1 MRAAAIVRIVRFAT
15 LLLVLPIHAAAAP
28 AEDDDWKMMGGIVS
42 LMQQLVSLAV
52 QSPDPEAAKKGIDE
66 VLAGR
71 NARANQIAGDLM
83 SEITADV
90 PPEHRGA
97 FVALGRDLLVLARRE
112 KERADAQAALQPP
125 RPANGASVAEPRV
138 EDAIRARKE
147 LQAMGLRYWDEKQ
160 FLEAVRR
167 GDRIAVDLYLLA
179 QGLESTRGGAPAS
192 TLPPGR

>member
-1 MRAAAIVRIVRFAT
+1 MRALRSVRTAA
-15 LLLVLPIHAAAAP
+15 LLLALPLHAAAAP
-28 AEDDDWKMMGGIVS
+28 AEDDDWKMMGGILS

-52 QSPDPEAAKKGIDE
+52 HSPDPAAAKKGVDE

-71 NARANQIAGDLM
+71 NAQANRIAGDLM

-90 PPEHRGA
+90 PAEHRGA

-112 KERADAQAALQPP
+112 QARAEAQGTPGPGMAA
-125 RPANGASVAEPRV
+125 PRV

-147 LQAMGLRYWDEKQ
+147 LQAMGLRYWDEQQ

-179 QGLESTRGGAPAS
+179 QGLESKSGGAPARS
-192 TLPPGR
+192 LPPAR

>member
-1 MRAAAIVRIVRFAT
+1 MRALRTAA
-15 LLLVLPIHAAAAP
+15 LLLVLPLSFAGAATAAP
-28 AEDDDWKMMGGIVS
+28 AEDEDWKMMGGILS

-52 QSPDPEAAKKGIDE
+52 HSPDPEAAKKGMDD

-71 NARANQIAGDLM
+71 NAQANRIAGDLM

-90 PPEHRGA
+90 PAEHRGA

-112 KERADAQAALQPP
+112 QARADAVGAP
-125 RPANGASVAEPRV
+125 RPGAAPRV
-138 EDAIRARKE
+138 EDAIRARKA
-147 LQAMGLRYWDEKQ
+147 LQAMGLRYWDEQQ

-179 QGLESTRGGAPAS
+179 QGLESQTGAPAKS
-192 TLPPGR
+192 PPPAR

>member
-1 MRAAAIVRIVRFAT
+1 MRALRTAAFLLILPLNAT
-15 LLLVLPIHAAAAP
+15 AAP
-28 AEDDDWKMMGGIVS
+28 AEDEDWKMMGGILS

-52 QSPDPEAAKKGIDE
+52 QSPDPEAAKKGMDE

-71 NARANQIAGDLM
+71 NAEANRIAGDLM

-90 PPEHRGA
+90 PAPHRGA

-125 RPANGASVAEPRV
+125 QLGKLGAPSL
-138 EDAIRARKE
+138 EDAVRARKE
-147 LQAMGLRYWDEKQ
+147 LQAMGLRYWDEQQ

-179 QGLESTRGGAPAS
+179 QGLESKTGGAPAKS
-192 TLPPGR
+192 LPPAR

>member
-1 MRAAAIVRIVRFAT
+1 MPALRTFRTAA
-15 LLLVLPIHAAAAP
+15 LLLVLPLHAAAAP

-52 QSPDPEAAKKGIDE
+52 HSPDPAAAKKGMDD

-71 NARANQIAGDLM
+71 NAEANRIAGDLM

-90 PPEHRGA
+90 PAEHRGA

-112 KERADAQAALQPP
+112 KERADAQAALQPA
-125 RPANGASVAEPRV
+125 RPAIPGISGEPRV

-179 QGLESTRGGAPAS
+179 QGLESKSGGAPARS
-192 TLPPGR
+192 LPPAR

>member
-1 MRAAAIVRIVRFAT
+1 MRALRTAA
-15 LLLVLPIHAAAAP
+15 LLLVLPFNATAAP
-28 AEDDDWKMMGGIVS
+28 AEDEDWKMMGGIVT
-42 LMQQLVSLAV
+42 LMQKLVSLAV
-52 QSPDPEAAKKGIDE
+52 HSPDPGAAKKGMDD

-71 NARANQIAGDLM
+71 NAEANRLAGDLM

-90 PPEHRGA
+90 PVEHRGA

-112 KERADAQAALQPP
+112 QSATEAQGGLRPGSAAPRAD
-125 RPANGASVAEPRV
+125 E
-138 EDAIRARKE
+138 AIRARKE

-179 QGLESTRGGAPAS
+179 QGLESKTATPPARS
-192 TLPPGR
+192 LPPAR

>member
-1 MRAAAIVRIVRFAT
+1 MRALRTAA
-15 LLLVLPIHAAAAP
+15 LLLVLPLSSPGAATAAP
-28 AEDDDWKMMGGIVS
+28 AEDEDWKMMGGILS

-52 QSPDPEAAKKGIDE
+52 HSPDPAAAKKGMDD

-71 NARANQIAGDLM
+71 NAQANRIAGDLM

-90 PPEHRGA
+90 PAEHRGA

-112 KERADAQAALQPP
+112 QARAEAQGSP
-125 RPANGASVAEPRV
+125 RPGAAPRV

-147 LQAMGLRYWDEKQ
+147 LQAMGLRYWDEQQ

-179 QGLESTRGGAPAS
+179 QGLEGAPAK
-192 TLPPGR
+192 TPPPAR